1 METARNIW
9 NPRLALSEGENMI
22 ERRAAGVV
30 QQTNKIT
37 MEINTST
44 SILSSALWRDFRLV
58 VREICLS
65 RTGLRFRRDSEEV
78 YKRNKLGEN

>member
-1 METARNIW
+1 
-9 NPRLALSEGENMI
+9 MI

-37 MEINTST
+37 MEINTNT
-44 SILSSALWRDFRLV
+44 SILSSALCSDFRRA

-65 RTGLRFRRDSEEV
+65 RTGLRFNRDSEEV
-78 YKRNKLGEN
+78 YKRNKIC